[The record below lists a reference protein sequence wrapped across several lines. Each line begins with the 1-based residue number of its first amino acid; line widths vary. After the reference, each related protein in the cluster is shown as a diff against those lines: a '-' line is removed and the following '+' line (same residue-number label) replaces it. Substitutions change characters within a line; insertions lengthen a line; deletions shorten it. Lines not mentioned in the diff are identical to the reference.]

1 MTERNAYRMVLH
13 PLVQF
18 AIGGLVLVA
27 IYAWTAG
34 TDDDS
39 ARRVEISAQ
48 DVEFLKAGWTQQ
60 WNRAPTDEELS
71 ALIEA
76 RIREEVLYREAVSMG
91 LDQNDMVVRRRMVQ
105 KMDLLTQDLASLVE
119 PPEEELLAFFEENRE
134 EYRVPPRLTFSQV
147 YFNPDARGE
156 STLADAESVLLQ
168 LRSSQPQPTS
178 APALGDR
185 FMLDSDYRRLA
196 PSEVARQF
204 GRGFAEQL
212 FELEPGWQGPVL
224 SGYGVHLVYVGERV
238 EGRIPD
244 LAEVRDRVIM
254 NYERVRQTRAR
265 DALYEGLRAR
275 YEVIV
280 DSAEVQP

>member
-1 MTERNAYRMVLH
+1 MTERAVLRVVRN

-34 TDDDS
+34 QDADS
-39 ARRVEISAQ
+39 SRRVEITAQ

-60 WNRAPTDEELS
+60 WNRAPTEQEIE

-76 RIREEVLYREAVSMG
+76 RIREEVLYREAVLMG

-105 KMDLLTQDLASLVE
+105 KMDLLTQDLANLIE
-119 PPEEELLAFFEENRE
+119 PPEEELRAFFEERSE
-134 EYRVPPRLTFSQV
+134 EYRVPPRLTFSHI

-156 STLADAESVLLQ
+156 STLIDAEAALAELLS
-168 LRSSQPQPTS
+168 REPQPTS
-178 APALGDR
+178 APELGDR
-185 FMLDSDYRRLA
+185 FMLASDYRLVA
-196 PSEVARQF
+196 PQEVARQF
-204 GRGFAEQL
+204 GSGFSEPL

-244 LAEVRDRVIM
+244 MAEVRDRVLM
-254 NYERVRQTRAR
+254 DYERIRQTRAR

-280 DSAEVQP
+280 DSTQVQP

>member
-1 MTERNAYRMVLH
+1 MVRN

-34 TDDDS
+34 RDADS
-39 ARRVEISAQ
+39 SRRVEISAQ
-48 DVEFLKAGWTQQ
+48 DVEFLTAGWTRQ
-60 WNRAPTDEELS
+60 WNRAPTEQELE

-105 KMDLLTQDLASLVE
+105 KMDLLTQDLASLIE
-119 PPEEELLAFFEENRE
+119 PPEEELRAFFEERSE
-134 EYRVPPRLTFSQV
+134 EYRVPARLTFSHI

-156 STLADAESVLLQ
+156 STLVDAEAALAELL
-168 LRSSQPQPTS
+168 SAEPQRTS
-178 APALGDR
+178 ASELGDR
-185 FMLDSDYRRLA
+185 FMLDSDYRSLTQQ
-196 PSEVARQF
+196 EVARQF
-204 GRGFAEQL
+204 GGGFAEQL

-224 SGYGVHLVYVGERV
+224 SGYGVHLVYVGARV

-244 LAEVRDRVIM
+244 MAEVRDRVLM
-254 NYERVRQTRAR
+254 DYERIRQTRAR

-275 YEVIV
+275 YEITV
-280 DSAEVQP
+280 DSTVVLP